1 MTDFRVYQWQ
11 RRTRAAVEVWCPG
24 AHGDRIGVARTLDLW
39 ADPDRPDAF
48 ILARSGAPL
57 VGPPI
62 TAVELLHLEAV
73 AAILDHRAP
82 LVPA

>member
-1 MTDFRVYQWQ
+1 
-11 RRTRAAVEVWCPG
+11 
-24 AHGDRIGVARTLDLW
+24 LDLW